1 MLILSEC
8 FFVGLYVIDAD
19 AIAIRESEVT
29 LMVRRLIICT
39 VMVLLLGGC
48 GGAGPDTP
56 TPDEEYPAPQTVPTP
71 DEEYPAPQTVPTPE
85 GYPYPS
91 PEDMSV
97 PEVEVYPDPESS
109 STSTSKR
116 YALTG
121 CVLGILS

>member
-1 MLILSEC
+1 
-8 FFVGLYVIDAD
+8 
-19 AIAIRESEVT
+19 
-29 LMVRRLIICT
+29 MVRRLIICT

-85 GYPYPS
+85 GYPYPYPS

-97 PEVEVYPDPESS
+97 PEVEVYPDPESGSS

-116 YALTG
+116 YALVG
-121 CVLGILS
+121 YVLNTE